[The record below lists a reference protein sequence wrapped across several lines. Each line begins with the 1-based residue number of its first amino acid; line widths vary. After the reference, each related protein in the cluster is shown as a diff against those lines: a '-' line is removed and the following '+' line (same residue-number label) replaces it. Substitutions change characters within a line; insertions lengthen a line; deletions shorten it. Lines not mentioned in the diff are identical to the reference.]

1 MPKIAIHVEFQP
13 KPGCHAA
20 FDALIREHA
29 RLTLSE
35 EPGCERF
42 EVLQPLKADG
52 TRDEGRIMLVEV
64 YASQDAVKAHV
75 ANPRMPKVREAYT
88 PLIEQRILTMCEM

>member
-1 MPKIAIHVEFQP
+1 MPKVAIHVEFKP
-13 KPGCHAA
+13 KPGQHAA

-29 RLTLSE
+29 RLTVAE

-42 EVLQPLKADG
+42 EVLQPLKPDG
-52 TRDEGRIMLVEV
+52 TKDEGRIMLVEV
-64 YASQDAVKAHV
+64 YRDQDAVKAHV

-88 PLIEQRILTMCEM
+88 PMIEARILTMCEL

>member
-1 MPKIAIHVEFQP
+1 MPKIAIHVEFRLHE
-13 KPGCHAA
+13 GAHAA

-42 EVLQPLKADG
+42 DVLQPLKADG
-52 TRDEGRIMLVEV
+52 APDTSRIMLVEV
-64 YASQDAVKAHV
+64 YAGQDAFKAHV

-88 PLIEQRILTMCEM
+88 PLVAERILTMCEM

>member
-1 MPKIAIHVEFQP
+1 MPKVAIHVEFKP
-13 KPGCHAA
+13 KPGSHAA

-42 EVLQPLKADG
+42 DVLQPLHADG
-52 TRDEGRIMLVEV
+52 TRDESRIMLVEV
-64 YASQDAVKAHV
+64 YTNQEAVKAHV
-75 ANPRMPKVREAYT
+75 ANPRMPGVREAYT
-88 PLIEQRILTMCEM
+88 PLIEGRVLTMCEL

>member
-1 MPKIAIHVEFQP
+1 MPKIAIHVEFRP

-29 RLTLSE
+29 KLTVAE

-52 TRDEGRIMLVEV
+52 TKDEGRVMLVEV
-64 YASQDAVKAHV
+64 YADRDAVKAHTQ
-75 ANPRMPKVREAYT
+75 NPRMPKVREAYT
-88 PLIEQRILTMCEM
+88 PLIDERFLTMCEL

>member
-20 FDALIREHA
+20 FDTLIREHA

-88 PLIEQRILTMCEM
+88 PLIEKRILTMCEM

>member
-1 MPKIAIHVEFQP
+1 MPKIAIHVEFRP

-29 RLTLSE
+29 ALTQQE

-42 EVLQPLKADG
+42 EVLQPLQQDG
-52 TRDEGRIMLVEV
+52 RPDEGRVMLVEV
-64 YASQDAVKAHV
+64 YTDQAAVKAHTQ
-75 ANPRMPKVREAYT
+75 NPRMPKVREAYT
-88 PLIEQRILTMCEM
+88 PLIAERILTMCAL

>member
-1 MPKIAIHVEFQP
+1 MPKIAIHVEFRP
-13 KPGCHAA
+13 RPGSHAA

-29 RLTLSE
+29 RLTQAE

-42 EVLQPLKADG
+42 DVLQPLNADG

-64 YASQDAVKAHV
+64 YADRAAVDAHV
-75 ANPRMPKVREAYT
+75 KNPRMPKVREAYT
-88 PLIEQRILTMCEM
+88 PLIEGRVLTMCEM

>member
-1 MPKIAIHVEFQP
+1 MPKVAIHVEFKP
-13 KPGCHAA
+13 KPGSHAA

-42 EVLQPLKADG
+42 DVLQPTNADG
-52 TRDEGRIMLVEV
+52 TRDESRIMLVEV
-64 YASQDAVKAHV
+64 YTDKDAVKAHV

-88 PLIEQRILTMCEM
+88 PLIDGRVLTMCEM

>member
-1 MPKIAIHVEFQP
+1 MPKIAIHVEFRP
-13 KPGCHAA
+13 HPGSHAA

-29 RLTLSE
+29 RLTQAE

-42 EVLQPLKADG
+42 EVLQPLKQDG
-52 TRDEGRIMLVEV
+52 MPDEGRIMLVEV
-64 YASQDAVKAHV
+64 YTDQAAVKAHV

-88 PLIEQRILTMCEM
+88 PLIDERILTMCAL

>member
-1 MPKIAIHVEFQP
+1 MPKIAIHVEFRP

-20 FDALIREHA
+20 FDRLIREHA
-29 RLTLSE
+29 ALTVAE

-42 EVLQPLKADG
+42 EVLQPLKQDG
-52 TRDEGRIMLVEV
+52 TPDEGRIMLVEV
-64 YASQDAVKAHV
+64 YTGQAAVKAHV

-88 PLIEQRILTMCEM
+88 PLIDERILTMCAL

>member
-1 MPKIAIHVEFQP
+1 MPKIAIHVEFHP
-13 KPGCHAA
+13 KPGQHAA

-29 RLTLSE
+29 RLTQQE

-52 TRDEGRIMLVEV
+52 TKDEGRIMLVEV
-64 YASQDAVKAHV
+64 YADRDAVKAHTQ
-75 ANPRMPKVREAYT
+75 NPRMPKVREAYT
-88 PLIEQRILTMCEM
+88 PLIEERILTMCEL

>member
-1 MPKIAIHVEFQP
+1 MPKVAIHVEFNP
-13 KPGCHAA
+13 KPGSHAA

-29 RLTLSE
+29 RLTLAE

-42 EVLQPLKADG
+42 DVLQPTKPDG
-52 TRDEGRIMLVEV
+52 TRDESRIMLVEV
-64 YASQDAVKAHV
+64 YTDQAAVKAHV

-88 PLIEQRILTMCEM
+88 PLIDGRVLTMCEL

>member
-1 MPKIAIHVEFQP
+1 MPKIAIHVEFHP

-29 RLTLSE
+29 RLTKQE

-42 EVLQPLKADG
+42 DVLQPLKADG

-64 YASQDAVKAHV
+64 YKDRDAVTAHTQ
-75 ANPRMPKVREAYT
+75 NPRMPKVREAYT
-88 PLIEQRILTMCEM
+88 PLIEKRVLTMCEM

>member
-1 MPKIAIHVEFQP
+1 MPKIAIHVEFRP

-29 RLTLSE
+29 KLTVAE

-42 EVLQPLKADG
+42 EVLQPLKQDG
-52 TRDEGRIMLVEV
+52 TPDESRIMLVEV
-64 YASQDAVKAHV
+64 YTDQAAVKAHV
-75 ANPRMPKVREAYT
+75 ANPRMPRVREAYT
-88 PLIEQRILTMCEM
+88 PLIDERILTMCAL

>member
-1 MPKIAIHVEFQP
+1 MQKIAIHVEFRP
-13 KPGCHAA
+13 KPGSHAA

-29 RLTLSE
+29 RLTLTE

-52 TRDEGRIMLVEV
+52 TKDEGRIMLVEV
-64 YASQDAVKAHV
+64 YRDRDAVAAHMQ
-75 ANPRMPKVREAYT
+75 NPRMPRVREAYT
-88 PLIEQRILTMCEM
+88 PLIESRVLTMCEL